1 MEANYRRKGCQRD
14 WFWRGWHIRYTYLRP
29 VKGQSGS
36 DADRPTLPILLLHGF
51 GSALGQWR
59 SNLQALNESHCV
71 YALDFLGFGASQKAP
86 AAYNVNLWA
95 DLVYDFWCCFIGQ
108 PAVIVGHSLGSLV
121 GLTAAIDHPEIALGL
136 ALFTLP
142 DAQTS
147 QPPSWA
153 RAMEQA
159 FASPVLLWPLF
170 KLVTQRWLL
179 RSVLQSI
186 YIRRELVDD
195 ELVALF
201 ATPPRDKGALD
212 TFCRLARSRSHS
224 HDYSPKT
231 VAQMLPQLSIPVL
244 LLWGNQD
251 RIVPLAGF
259 RKLLDQLQLSPVPPQ
274 FQLVEIDNAGH
285 CAYDEYP
292 AIVNQQILTW
302 IQSAVVSA

>member
-1 MEANYRRKGCQRD
+1 MEANHRRLGCQRI
-14 WFWRGWHIRYTYLRP
+14 WFWRGWHIRYTYIRP
-29 VKGQSGS
+29 MGSGS
-36 DADRPTLPILLLHGF
+36 PDGKPPRVPILLLHGF

-59 SNLQALNESHCV
+59 SNLQPLSQSHCV
-71 YALDFLGFGASQKAP
+71 YALDFLGFGGSQKAP

-95 DLVYDFWCCFIGQ
+95 DLVYDFWRCFIGQ
-108 PAVIVGHSLGSLV
+108 PAVILGHSLGSLV
-121 GLTAAIDHPEIALGL
+121 GLTAAIDHPEIALGM
-136 ALFTLP
+136 ALLTLP
-142 DAQTS
+142 DAQTT
-147 QPPSWA
+147 QPPAWA
-153 RAMEQA
+153 RSLERA

-170 KLVTQRWLL
+170 KFVTQEWLL

-224 HDYSPKT
+224 DEYSPKT

-244 LLWGNQD
+244 FLWGNQD

-259 RKLLDQLQLSPVPPQ
+259 RKLLNQPQLSPVPPQ

-292 AIVNQQILTW
+292 EIVNQHILTW
-302 IQSAVVSA
+302 IQSSLISA

>member
-1 MEANYRRKGCQRD
+1 MEANYRRLGSQRY

-29 VKGQSGS
+29 VKRQSGA
-36 DADRPTLPILLLHGF
+36 DGDRPTLPILLLHGF

-59 SNLQALNESHCV
+59 SNLQALSESHSV

-95 DLVYDFWCCFIGQ
+95 DLVYDFWRCFIGQ
-108 PAVIVGHSLGSLV
+108 PAVILGHSLGSLV
-121 GLTAAIDHPEIALGL
+121 GLTAAIDHPEISLGL
-136 ALFTLP
+136 ALLTLP

-153 RAMEQA
+153 RAMERA

-170 KLVTQRWLL
+170 KFVTQRWLL

-201 ATPPRDKGALD
+201 ATPPQDKSALD

-224 HDYSPKT
+224 DEYSPKT

-244 LLWGNQD
+244 FLWGNQD
-251 RIVPLAGF
+251 RIVPIAGF
-259 RKLLDQLQLSPVPPQ
+259 RKLLDQPQLSPVSPQ
-274 FQLVEIDNAGH
+274 FQLIEIDNAGH

-292 AIVNQQILTW
+292 EIVNQHILTW
-302 IQSAVVSA
+302 IQSSLISA